1 MNHRPRKIIHIDAD
15 CFYVSCERVRFPC
28 LREQPVG
35 VLGNQGVFVI
45 AKSYELK
52 RLGVPTGMAVR
63 EAAALC
69 PEAIFVKRDFRW
81 YEEVSRR
88 MLGCV
93 ETVSPQVE
101 FYSIDECFFDA
112 SLLPRML
119 NKGTGSARCLSPMF
133 DILFQSLAFI
143 SIRQLLPW
151 SHLSA

>member
-1 MNHRPRKIIHIDAD
+1 MNTVIGHLDAD

-28 LREQPVG
+28 LRRLPVG

-52 RLGVPTGMAVR
+52 RLGVPTGMAVK
-63 EAAALC
+63 EAAAIC

-93 ETVSPQVE
+93 ATVSPRVE

-119 NKGTGSARCLSPMF
+119 LKNEKPIAPNAKRNGRCGLSCGNS
-133 DILFQSLAFI
+133 LFK
-143 SIRQLLPW
+143 
-151 SHLSA
+151 